1 MLKNIARIMKSVV
14 RAPIQD
20 TVAVVAARPAP
31 LEPALVARPAAGM
44 RVQPRDEI
52 LLGDTQF
59 DDATLI
65 ERGSVGVVL
74 EAPAMFLLDDE
85 VVVDWPVV
93 GTIVHKLDTLAH
105 VAPVAV

>member
-1 MLKNIARIMKSVV
+1 MLKTIARIMKSVV
-14 RAPIQD
+14 RAPFQNA
-20 TVAVVAARPAP
+20 VAVIAAAP
-31 LEPALVARPAAGM
+31 VPVKPALVARPDAGM

-59 DDATLI
+59 EDATLI
-65 ERGSVGVVL
+65 SRGTIGVGL

-93 GTIVHKLDTLAH
+93 GTIVHKIDTLSSA
-105 VAPVAV
+105 APARV